1 MMDKWI
7 KAIGESNIKQ
17 NLKDEIVA
25 ALHEHAKCEPST
37 KPAYSKPKTSQ
48 TNKSD
53 IVKGTSM
60 PGKTPSSY
68 S

>member
-25 ALHEHAKCEPST
+25 ALHESAKVADK

-48 TNKSD
+48 TNRSD
-53 IVKGTSM
+53 IVKGASM

>member
-1 MMDKWI
+1 MDKWI
-7 KAIGESNIKQ
+7 KAIGASNIKQ
-17 NLKDEIVA
+17 HLKDEIVA
-25 ALHEHAKCEPST
+25 ALHEHAKCEPNE
-37 KPAYSKPKTSQ
+37 KPAYSKPKTGM

-53 IVKGTSM
+53 IVKGASM